1 MRDFKL
7 YFIADIKPGMA
18 HSPTDLITQ
27 AAAGWVDIVQL
38 RYKPVPGSPCES
50 REQGGA
56 STRELLEL
64 GQEIKPLLQAKSV
77 PLIINDR
84 VDVALAL
91 DAAGVHLGQGDMPV
105 KIARRILGQDKIIGL
120 STHSLE
126 QALAAQASGADYL
139 AIGAI
144 FSTNTKQMPTPP
156 LGTEI
161 LQELA
166 QQIHIPWLAIGG
178 INQSNLSGV
187 IQAGARRI
195 AVASA
200 IADAVNITEASQE
213 LKTCLIH
220 QATTK
225 PNGFLL
231 SQE

>member
-7 YFIADIKPGMA
+7 YFIADIKPGLA

-27 AAAGWVDIVQL
+27 AAAGGVDIVQL
-38 RYKPVPGSPCES
+38 RYK
-50 REQGGA
+50 GG
-56 STRELLEL
+56 STRQLVEL
-64 GQEIKPLLQAKSV
+64 GQEIKPLLQAKNI

-91 DAAGVHLGQGDMPV
+91 DAEGVHLGQDDMPV
-105 KIARRILGQDKIIGL
+105 KIARRILGPDKIIGL

-126 QALAAQASGADYL
+126 QALAAQADGADYL

-144 FSTNTKQMPTPP
+144 FSTDTKQMPTPP

-161 LQELA
+161 LQKLA

-178 INQSNLSGV
+178 INQSNLSEV
-187 IQAGARRI
+187 LQAGVRRI

-200 IADAVNITEASQE
+200 IAEAADITEASRE
-213 LKTCLIH
+213 LKTRLM
-220 QATTK
+220 
-225 PNGFLL
+225 
-231 SQE
+231 